1 MDHFQQWVNNTV
13 LNLGGIAPQYPCG
26 LQRKLVPTITETRM
40 DACQGVQRIIS
51 NVYFVDFMRVSRLGT
66 TNLQK

>member
-1 MDHFQQWVNNTV
+1 MDYFQKWVDNTI
-13 LNLGGIAPQYPCG
+13 LKLGGIAPQYPCG
-26 LQRKLVPTITETRM
+26 LQRKLVPTYTETRM

-51 NVYFVDFMRVSRLGT
+51 NVYFVDFMRVGRLGT